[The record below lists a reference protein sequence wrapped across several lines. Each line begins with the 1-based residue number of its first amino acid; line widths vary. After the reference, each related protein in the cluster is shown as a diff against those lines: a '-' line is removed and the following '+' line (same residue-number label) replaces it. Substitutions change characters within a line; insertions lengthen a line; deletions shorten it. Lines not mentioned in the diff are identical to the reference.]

1 MAEEKVKK
9 VGLFDFLNDLT
20 SNKEYLLKE
29 DTEKEFNVFMINRGM
44 GQQPDLILLA
54 NEMNKSPGLTK
65 EMVHD
70 FYFYAVKKKKR
81 YGSWSKAD
89 NGNKE
94 ILDLIVRH
102 YVVNRTVAESYLK
115 LMTPDDINSLK
126 EKYEVGG
133 RSK

>member
-9 VGLFDFLNDLT
+9 IGLFDFLTDLT
-20 SNKEYLLKE
+20 SNKEYLLSE
-29 DTEKEFNVFMINRGM
+29 NTEREFNIYMVNKGL
-44 GQQPDLILLA
+44 GQQMDLILLA

-70 FYFYAVKKKKR
+70 FYFYSIKKKKR
-81 YGSWSKAD
+81 YGSWAKAD

-94 ILDLIVRH
+94 VLDLIVKH

-126 EKYEVGG
+126 QKYEVGG